1 MTQTSQQGGQQPQTQ
16 LTSQNATALKRM
28 QEETT
33 QQIMERVTGWQET
46 GEVVL
51 PKGYHV
57 GNAIKLAWLYLQT
70 VENLQHQK
78 AIDYCTKDSICNA
91 LLNMVINGE
100 YPQKHCYFIMYG
112 NRLEWQERYL
122 GKLMRA
128 KRDTEIGKVNAQVI
142 YEGDEFVYT
151 IDENGEKQLV
161 KHVPNL
167 ANIDNTKIL
176 AAYAVV
182 INKDGSRHIEVMT
195 RTQIQKAW
203 EQGAMKGKSGAHT
216 NFTDQMCMKTVI
228 QRACKIALD
237 SNADPG
243 DDDDP
248 NHYDEATA
256 EREAAQGRQAI
267 DAEAVEVKDEQ
278 VATPAP
284 KGLEANASYIDMSN
298 TQQPAAEPAPA
309 ANANAN
315 ANAGTGASRACPLP

>member
-33 QQIMERVTGWQET
+33 QQIMDRVTGWQET

-182 INKDGSRHIEVMT
+182 INKDGTRHIEVMT

-237 SNADPG
+237 STADPG

-278 VATPAP
+278 VAAQAP
-284 KGLEANASYIDMSN
+284 KGLEANARYIDMSN

-309 ANANAN
+309 ANANA
-315 ANAGTGASRACPLP
+315 GTGASRACPLP

>member
-1 MTQTSQQGGQQPQTQ
+1 MTQTLQQGGQQPQTQ

-33 QQIMERVTGWQET
+33 QQIMDRVTGWQET

-128 KRDTEIGKVNAQVI
+128 KRDTEIEKVNAQVI

-182 INKDGSRHIEVMT
+182 INKDGTRHIEVMT
-195 RTQIQKAW
+195 KTQIQKAW
-203 EQGAMKGKSGAHT
+203 EQGAMKGNSGAHT

-237 SNADPG
+237 STADPG

-278 VATPAP
+278 VAAPAP

-309 ANANAN
+309 ANANA
-315 ANAGTGASRACPLP
+315 GTGASRACPLP

>member
-1 MTQTSQQGGQQPQTQ
+1 MTQTLQQGGQQPQTQ

-33 QQIMERVTGWQET
+33 QQIMDRVTGWQET

-182 INKDGSRHIEVMT
+182 INKDGTRHIEVMT

-237 SNADPG
+237 STADPG
-243 DDDDP
+243 DDDDQ

-267 DAEAVEVKDEQ
+267 DAEAVEVKGEQ
-278 VATPAP
+278 VAAPAP

-309 ANANAN
+309 ANANA
-315 ANAGTGASRACPLP
+315 GTGSSRACPLP

>member
-182 INKDGSRHIEVMT
+182 INKDETRHIEVMT

-237 SNADPG
+237 STADPG

-278 VATPAP
+278 VAAPAP

-298 TQQPAAEPAPA
+298 TQQPATEPAPA
-309 ANANAN
+309 AN

>member
-1 MTQTSQQGGQQPQTQ
+1 
-16 LTSQNATALKRM
+16 
-28 QEETT
+28 
-33 QQIMERVTGWQET
+33 MERVTGWQET

-128 KRDTEIGKVNAQVI
+128 KRDTEIEKVNAQVI

-182 INKDGSRHIEVMT
+182 INKDGTRHIEVMT
-195 RTQIQKAW
+195 KTQIQKAW
-203 EQGAMKGKSGAHT
+203 EQGAMKGNSGAHK

-237 SNADPG
+237 STADPG
-243 DDDDP
+243 DDDP

-278 VATPAP
+278 VAAPAP

-309 ANANAN
+309 ANANA
-315 ANAGTGASRACPLP
+315 GTGASRACPLP

>member
-182 INKDGSRHIEVMT
+182 INKDGTRHIEVMT

-237 SNADPG
+237 STADPG

-278 VATPAP
+278 VAAQAP

-309 ANANAN
+309 ANANA
-315 ANAGTGASRACPLP
+315 GTGASRACPLP

>member
-1 MTQTSQQGGQQPQTQ
+1 MTQTHQQGGQQPQTQ

-182 INKDGSRHIEVMT
+182 INKDGTRHIEVMT

-237 SNADPG
+237 STADPG

-278 VATPAP
+278 VAAPAP

-309 ANANAN
+309 ANANA
-315 ANAGTGASRACPLP
+315 GTGASRACPLP

>member
-182 INKDGSRHIEVMT
+182 INKDGTRHIEVMT

-228 QRACKIALD
+228 QRACKIAID
-237 SNADPG
+237 STADPG

-267 DAEAVEVKDEQ
+267 DAEAVEIKDEQ
-278 VATPAP
+278 VAAPAP

-298 TQQPAAEPAPA
+298 TQQPSAEPAPA
-309 ANANAN
+309 AN

>member
-1 MTQTSQQGGQQPQTQ
+1 MTQTPQQGGQQPQTQ

-151 IDENGEKQLV
+151 IDGNGEKQLV

-182 INKDGSRHIEVMT
+182 INKDGTRHIEVMT

-237 SNADPG
+237 STADLG
-243 DDDDP
+243 DDDDDP

-256 EREAAQGRQAI
+256 ERQAAQGRQAI

-278 VATPAP
+278 VAAPAP

-298 TQQPAAEPAPA
+298 TQQPAAEHAPA
-309 ANANAN
+309 AN
-315 ANAGTGASRACPLP
+315 ANAGTGASRACPLS

>member
-1 MTQTSQQGGQQPQTQ
+1 MTQTLQQGGQQPQTQ

-33 QQIMERVTGWQET
+33 QQIMDRVTGWQET

-128 KRDTEIGKVNAQVI
+128 KRDTEIEKVNAQVI

-182 INKDGSRHIEVMT
+182 INKDGTRHIEVMT

-237 SNADPG
+237 STADPGDG

-248 NHYDEATA
+248 NRYDEATA

-278 VATPAP
+278 IAAPAP

-309 ANANAN
+309 ANANA
-315 ANAGTGASRACPLP
+315 GTGASRACPLP

>member
-51 PKGYHV
+51 PKGYNV

-182 INKDGSRHIEVMT
+182 INKDGTRHIEVMT

-237 SNADPG
+237 STADPG
-243 DDDDP
+243 DDDAP

-267 DAEAVEVKDEQ
+267 DAEAVEVKGEQ
-278 VATPAP
+278 VAAPAP

-309 ANANAN
+309 ANANA
-315 ANAGTGASRACPLP
+315 GTGASRACPLP

>member
-1 MTQTSQQGGQQPQTQ
+1 MTQTPQQGGQQPQTQ

-128 KRDTEIGKVNAQVI
+128 KRDTEIEKVNAQVI

-182 INKDGSRHIEVMT
+182 INKDGTRHIEVMT

-237 SNADPG
+237 STADPG
-243 DDDDP
+243 DDDP

-256 EREAAQGRQAI
+256 EREAAQDRQAI

-278 VATPAP
+278 VAAPAQ

-298 TQQPAAEPAPA
+298 TQKPAAEPAPA
-309 ANANAN
+309 AN

>member
-128 KRDTEIGKVNAQVI
+128 KRDTEIEKVNAQVI

-182 INKDGSRHIEVMT
+182 INKDGTRHIEVMT

-237 SNADPG
+237 STADPGDG

-248 NHYDEATA
+248 NRYDEATA
-256 EREAAQGRQAI
+256 ERETAQGRQAI

-278 VATPAP
+278 VAAPAP

-309 ANANAN
+309 ANANA
-315 ANAGTGASRACPLP
+315 GTGASRACPLP

>member
-1 MTQTSQQGGQQPQTQ
+1 MTQTPQQGGQQPQTH

-195 RTQIQKAW
+195 KTQIQKAW

-237 SNADPG
+237 STADPG

-278 VATPAP
+278 VAAPAQ

-309 ANANAN
+309 ANANA
-315 ANAGTGASRACPLP
+315 GTGASRACPLP

>member
-182 INKDGSRHIEVMT
+182 INKDGTRHIEVMT

-237 SNADPG
+237 STADPG

-278 VATPAP
+278 VAAPAP

-309 ANANAN
+309 ANANA
-315 ANAGTGASRACPLP
+315 GTGSSRACPLP

>member
-128 KRDTEIGKVNAQVI
+128 KRDTEIGKINAQVI

-182 INKDGSRHIEVMT
+182 INKDGTRHIEVMT

-237 SNADPG
+237 STADPG

-267 DAEAVEVKDEQ
+267 DAEAVEVNGEQ
-278 VATPAP
+278 VAAPAP

-309 ANANAN
+309 ANANA
-315 ANAGTGASRACPLP
+315 GTGASRACPLP

>member
-1 MTQTSQQGGQQPQTQ
+1 MTQTPQQGGQQPQTQ

-151 IDENGEKQLV
+151 IDGNGEKQLV

-182 INKDGSRHIEVMT
+182 INKDGTRHIEVMT

-237 SNADPG
+237 STADPG

-256 EREAAQGRQAI
+256 ERQAAQGRQAI

-278 VATPAP
+278 VAAPAP

-309 ANANAN
+309 ANANA
-315 ANAGTGASRACPLP
+315 GTGASRACPLP

>member
-1 MTQTSQQGGQQPQTQ
+1 M
-16 LTSQNATALKRM
+16 
-28 QEETT
+28 
-33 QQIMERVTGWQET
+33 
-46 GEVVL
+46 
-51 PKGYHV
+51 
-57 GNAIKLAWLYLQT
+57 
-70 VENLQHQK
+70 
-78 AIDYCTKDSICNA
+78 
-91 LLNMVINGE
+91 
-100 YPQKHCYFIMYG
+100 
-112 NRLEWQERYL
+112 
-122 GKLMRA
+122 
-128 KRDTEIGKVNAQVI
+128 
-142 YEGDEFVYT
+142 
-151 IDENGEKQLV
+151 
-161 KHVPNL
+161 PNL

-182 INKDGSRHIEVMT
+182 INKDGTRHIEVMT

-237 SNADPG
+237 STADPG

-278 VATPAP
+278 VAAPAP

-309 ANANAN
+309 ANANA
-315 ANAGTGASRACPLP
+315 GTGASRACPLP

>member
-182 INKDGSRHIEVMT
+182 INKDGTRHIEVMT

-237 SNADPG
+237 STADPG
-243 DDDDP
+243 DDDDQ

-278 VATPAP
+278 VAAPAP

-309 ANANAN
+309 ANANA
-315 ANAGTGASRACPLP
+315 GTGASRACPLP

>member
-1 MTQTSQQGGQQPQTQ
+1 MTQTPQQGGQQPQTQ

-182 INKDGSRHIEVMT
+182 INKDGTRHIEVMT

-237 SNADPG
+237 STADPG

-278 VATPAP
+278 VAEPAP

-309 ANANAN
+309 ANANA
-315 ANAGTGASRACPLP
+315 GTGASRAYPLP

>member
-1 MTQTSQQGGQQPQTQ
+1 MIQTPQQGGQQTQTQ

-33 QQIMERVTGWQET
+33 QQIMEKVTRWQET

-112 NRLEWQERYL
+112 NRLEWQEQYL

-182 INKDGSRHIEVMT
+182 INKDGTRHIEVMT

-237 SNADPG
+237 STADPG

-278 VATPAP
+278 VAAPAP

-309 ANANAN
+309 ANANA
-315 ANAGTGASRACPLP
+315 GTGASRACPLP

>member
-78 AIDYCTKDSICNA
+78 AIDYCTKDIICNA

-182 INKDGSRHIEVMT
+182 INKDGTRHIEVMT

-237 SNADPG
+237 STADPG

-278 VATPAP
+278 VAAPAP

-298 TQQPAAEPAPA
+298 TQQPAAEHAPA
-309 ANANAN
+309 AN

>member
-1 MTQTSQQGGQQPQTQ
+1 MTQTPQQGGQQPQTQ

-182 INKDGSRHIEVMT
+182 INKDGTRHIEVMT

-237 SNADPG
+237 STADPG

-278 VATPAP
+278 VAAPAP

-298 TQQPAAEPAPA
+298 TQQPAVEPAPA
-309 ANANAN
+309 AN

>member
-182 INKDGSRHIEVMT
+182 INKDGTRHIEVMT

-237 SNADPG
+237 STADPG

-267 DAEAVEVKDEQ
+267 DAEAVEVKGEQ
-278 VATPAP
+278 VAAPAP
-284 KGLEANASYIDMSN
+284 KGLEANASYIDMTN
-298 TQQPAAEPAPA
+298 KQQTAAEPAPA
-309 ANANAN
+309 AN

>member
-1 MTQTSQQGGQQPQTQ
+1 MVQTPQQGGQQPQTQ

-78 AIDYCTKDSICNA
+78 AIDHCTKDSICNA

-182 INKDGSRHIEVMT
+182 INKDGTRHIEVMT

-237 SNADPG
+237 STADPG

-278 VATPAP
+278 VAAPAP

-309 ANANAN
+309 ANANA
-315 ANAGTGASRACPLP
+315 GTGASRACPLP

>member
-182 INKDGSRHIEVMT
+182 INKDGTRHIEVMT

-237 SNADPG
+237 STADPG
-243 DDDDP
+243 DDDP

-278 VATPAP
+278 VAALAP

-309 ANANAN
+309 DNANE
-315 ANAGTGASRACPLP
+315 GTGASRACPLP

>member
-128 KRDTEIGKVNAQVI
+128 KRDTEIGKINAQVI

-182 INKDGSRHIEVMT
+182 INKDGTRHIEVMT

-237 SNADPG
+237 STADPG

-278 VATPAP
+278 VAAPAP

-309 ANANAN
+309 ANANA
-315 ANAGTGASRACPLP
+315 GTGASRACPLP

>member
-1 MTQTSQQGGQQPQTQ
+1 MTQTPQQGGQQPQTQ

-182 INKDGSRHIEVMT
+182 INKDGTRHIEVMT

-237 SNADPG
+237 STADPG

-278 VATPAP
+278 VAAPAP

-309 ANANAN
+309 ANANA
-315 ANAGTGASRACPLP
+315 GTVASRACPLP

>member
-1 MTQTSQQGGQQPQTQ
+1 MTQTPKQGGQQPQTQ

-182 INKDGSRHIEVMT
+182 INKDGTRHIEVMT

-237 SNADPG
+237 STADPG

-256 EREAAQGRQAI
+256 EREAAQGRLAI

-278 VATPAP
+278 VAAPAP

-309 ANANAN
+309 ANANA
-315 ANAGTGASRACPLP
+315 GTGASRACPLP

>member
-1 MTQTSQQGGQQPQTQ
+1 
-16 LTSQNATALKRM
+16 M

-182 INKDGSRHIEVMT
+182 INKDGTRHIEVMT

-237 SNADPG
+237 STADPG
-243 DDDDP
+243 DDDP

-278 VATPAP
+278 VAAPAP

-309 ANANAN
+309 ANANA
-315 ANAGTGASRACPLP
+315 GTGASRACPLP

>member
-1 MTQTSQQGGQQPQTQ
+1 MTQTPQQGGQQPQTQ

-182 INKDGSRHIEVMT
+182 INKDGTRHIEVMT

-237 SNADPG
+237 STADPG

-256 EREAAQGRQAI
+256 EREAAQGRLAI

-278 VATPAP
+278 VAAPAP
-284 KGLEANASYIDMSN
+284 KGLEANESYIDMSN

-309 ANANAN
+309 ANANA
-315 ANAGTGASRACPLP
+315 GTGASRACPLP

>member
-1 MTQTSQQGGQQPQTQ
+1 MIQTPQQGGQQPQTQ

-182 INKDGSRHIEVMT
+182 INKDGTRHIEVMT

-237 SNADPG
+237 STADPG

-278 VATPAP
+278 VAAPAP

-309 ANANAN
+309 ANANA
-315 ANAGTGASRACPLP
+315 GTGASRACPLP

>member
-237 SNADPG
+237 STADPG

-256 EREAAQGRQAI
+256 ERQAAQGRQAI
-267 DAEAVEVKDEQ
+267 DAEALEVKDEQ
-278 VATPAP
+278 VAAPAQ

-309 ANANAN
+309 ANANA
-315 ANAGTGASRACPLP
+315 GTGASRACPLP

>member
-33 QQIMERVTGWQET
+33 QQIMDRVTGWQET

-91 LLNMVINGE
+91 LLKMVINGE

-128 KRDTEIGKVNAQVI
+128 KRDTEIEKVNAQVI
-142 YEGDEFVYT
+142 YEGDEFIYT

-182 INKDGSRHIEVMT
+182 INKDGTRHIEVMT

-203 EQGAMKGKSGAHT
+203 EQGAMKGNSGAHT

-237 SNADPG
+237 STADPG
-243 DDDDP
+243 DDDDQ

-267 DAEAVEVKDEQ
+267 DAEAVEVNGEQ
-278 VATPAP
+278 VAAPAP

-309 ANANAN
+309 ANANA
-315 ANAGTGASRACPLP
+315 GTGASRACPLP

>member
-33 QQIMERVTGWQET
+33 QQIMDRVTGWQET

-128 KRDTEIGKVNAQVI
+128 KRDTEIEKVNAQVI

-182 INKDGSRHIEVMT
+182 INKDGTRHIEVMT

-237 SNADPG
+237 STADPG

-278 VATPAP
+278 VAAPAP

-309 ANANAN
+309 SN
-315 ANAGTGASRACPLP
+315 ANAGTVASRACPLP

>member
-1 MTQTSQQGGQQPQTQ
+1 MIQTPQQGGQQPQTQ

-182 INKDGSRHIEVMT
+182 INKDGTRHIEVMT

-237 SNADPG
+237 STADPG

-256 EREAAQGRQAI
+256 EREAAQGRLAI
-267 DAEAVEVKDEQ
+267 DAEAVEAKDEQ
-278 VATPAP
+278 VAAPAP

-309 ANANAN
+309 ANANA
-315 ANAGTGASRACPLP
+315 GTGASKACPLP

>member
-1 MTQTSQQGGQQPQTQ
+1 MTQTTQQGGQQPQTQ

-182 INKDGSRHIEVMT
+182 INKDGTRHIEVMT

-237 SNADPG
+237 STADPG

-267 DAEAVEVKDEQ
+267 DAEAVEAKDEQ
-278 VATPAP
+278 VAAPAP

-309 ANANAN
+309 ANANA
-315 ANAGTGASRACPLP
+315 GTGASRACPLP